1 MTVEELIEL
10 LDQFNPEA
18 EVRIASGQ
26 GWPMEYDL
34 ADVAPNSDEL
44 TDVLT
49 DDEAARR
56 RLNPVVYLA
65 EGRQIGYLPHD
76 AAVAVGWA
84 EPSEYAERD

>member
-10 LDQFNPEA
+10 LEQFNPEA

-26 GWPMEYDL
+26 GWPMEYEL
-34 ADVAPNSDEL
+34 GDVAPNSDEL
-44 TDVLT
+44 ADVLT
-49 DDEAARR
+49 DDDEARR
-56 RLNPVVYLA
+56 AIRPVVYLA
-65 EGRQIGYLPHD
+65 EGPQIGYLPHE